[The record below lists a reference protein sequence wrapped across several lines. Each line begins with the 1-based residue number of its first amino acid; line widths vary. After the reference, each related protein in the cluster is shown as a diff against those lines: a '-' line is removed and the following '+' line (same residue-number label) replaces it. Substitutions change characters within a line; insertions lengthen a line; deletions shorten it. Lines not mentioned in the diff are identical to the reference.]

1 MNIKLTKEMI
11 AVFMQISS
19 VRDGMSKESK
29 SIKLPEVDSLVT
41 LLENVGALI
50 LREMTK
56 QDSTTEG

>member
-29 SIKLPEVDSLVT
+29 SIELPEVDTLVT
-41 LLENVGALI
+41 LLENIGALI

-56 QDSTTEG
+56 QDSTTKG